1 MSDGTVVDL
10 IQTDGHDPTAKAEI
24 NTTMKV

>member
-1 MSDGTVVDL
+1 MPDGTVVDL
-10 IQTDGHDPTAKAEI
+10 IQTDGPDPVAKAEI

>member
-1 MSDGTVVDL
+1 MLDGTVVDL
-10 IQTDGHDPTAKAEI
+10 IQTDGPDPAAKAEI